1 MDNERVVDTQP
12 MTELV
17 VSTGAGDRDRLE
29 DVMRRWLLEKATRSQ
44 SRDTVRAYSTTLTR
58 FRAALHRAGLELD
71 SAAAEVRRIAEAW
84 TTGTYVSSVRRTDDA
99 RPASSAT
106 RNQRLAILSSF
117 YAFAVGE
124 EVVAANPITRVKRS
138 VVQPYAGAAPLEDR
152 AAVRYALASIDRTTA
167 IGVRDYALLLVAL
180 QTGRR
185 RAELAALTW
194 GDVERIGE
202 RAIVT
207 FRRCKGGKTMRDELP
222 QRVTEALEEWRAAW
236 QELALASPT
245 QKSAVWVSLSRNGT
259 EGHPLTGQALAD
271 LCERHLGTPRVHQLR
286 HTWARTMEE
295 KGAKV
300 SQIQAR
306 LGHAS
311 LATTGIYLAAV
322 GRGRAEN
329 PYAEVLADEWIA

>member
-1 MDNERVVDTQP
+1 MDNERVVDASST
-12 MTELV
+12 TDV
-17 VSTGAGDRDRLE
+17 VSAQTQRDRLE
-29 DVMRRWLLEKATRSQ
+29 DVLRRWLLEKATRSQ
-44 SRDTVRAYSTTLTR
+44 SRDTLRAYSSTLTR
-58 FRAALHRAGLELD
+58 FRAALHRAGCELD
-71 SAAAEVRRIAEAW
+71 SAPADVRRIAEEWAA
-84 TTGTYVSSVRRTDDA
+84 GTHGADGAA
-99 RPASSAT
+99 RAASGAT

-124 EVVAANPITRVKRS
+124 EVVASNPITRIKRS
-138 VVQPYAGAAPLEDR
+138 TVQPYAGAAPLEDR
-152 AAVRYALASIDRTTA
+152 AAVRCALAAIDRTTA
-167 IGVRDYALLLVAL
+167 IGQRDYALLLLAL

-207 FRRCKGGKTMRDELP
+207 FRRCKGNKTMRDELP
-222 QRVTEALEEWRAAW
+222 RRVTEALEAWR
-236 QELALASPT
+236 ELTPAPTT
-245 QKSAVWVSLSRNGT
+245 QKSAVWVSLAHNGT
-259 EGHPLTGQALAD
+259 TGHPLTGQALAD

-286 HTWARTMEE
+286 HTWVRTMED

-300 SQIQAR
+300 SQIQVR

-329 PYAEVLADEWIA
+329 PYAEQIADEWIS

>member
-1 MDNERVVDTQP
+1 MDNERVVDAQP
-12 MTELV
+12 TTELV
-17 VSTGAGDRDRLE
+17 VPAGAGDRDRLE
-29 DVMRRWLLEKATRSQ
+29 EAMRRWLLEKATRSQ

-71 SAAAEVRRIAEAW
+71 SAAAEVRRVAEEW
-84 TTGTYVSSVRRTDDA
+84 TAGTRSHGAPDDG
-99 RPASSAT
+99 RPASAAT

-117 YAFAVGE
+117 YAFVVGE
-124 EVVAANPITRVKRS
+124 EAVAANPITRVKRS

-152 AAVRYALASIDRTTA
+152 AAVRSALASIDRTTA

-236 QELALASPT
+236 QELAVASPT

-329 PYAEVLADEWIA
+329 PYAEMLADEWIA

>member
-1 MDNERVVDTQP
+1 MDNERVVDASP
-12 MTELV
+12 KTELV
-17 VSTGAGDRDRLE
+17 PAQAGRDRLE
-29 DVMRRWLLEKATRSQ
+29 DVMRRWLLDKATRSQ

-71 SAAAEVRRIAEAW
+71 SVPAEVRTIAAEW
-84 TTGTYVSSVRRTDDA
+84 TVGVQVHRGGHRESDS
-99 RPASSAT
+99 RPASGAT

-117 YAFAVGE
+117 YAFAVAE
-124 EVVAANPITRVKRS
+124 DEATRVVASNPITRIKRS
-138 VVQPYAGAAPLEDR
+138 TVQPYAGAAPLEDR
-152 AAVRYALASIDRTTA
+152 GAVRSALASIDRTQA
-167 IGVRDYALLLVAL
+167 IGHRDYALLLLAL

-222 QRVTEALEEWRAAW
+222 QRVTEALEAWRAVTPA
-236 QELALASPT
+236 ETSP
-245 QKSAVWVSLSRNGT
+245 KSAVWVSLSRNGT
-259 EGHPLTGQALAD
+259 AGHALTGQALAD

-329 PYAEVLADEWIA
+329 PYAEQLADEWIA

>member
-1 MDNERVVDTQP
+1 MDNERVVDASP
-12 MTELV
+12 KTELV
-17 VSTGAGDRDRLE
+17 PAQTPQDRLE

-58 FRAALHRAGLELD
+58 FRAALHRAEVELD
-71 SAAAEVRRIAEAW
+71 SAPADVRRVAEEW
-84 TTGTYVSSVRRTDDA
+84 SSGRHTADGDN

-106 RNQRLAILSSF
+106 RNQRLAVLSSF
-117 YAFAVGE
+117 YAFAVAE
-124 EVVAANPITRVKRS
+124 EVVVVNPITRIRRS
-138 VVQPYAGAAPLEDR
+138 AVQPYAGAAPLEDR
-152 AAVRYALASIDRTTA
+152 SAVRSALASIDRETP
-167 IGVRDYALLLVAL
+167 IGLRDYSVLLLAL

-185 RAELAALTW
+185 RAELATLTW

-222 QRVTEALEEWRAAW
+222 QRVTEALEAWRDVTPVPTTPK
-236 QELALASPT
+236 SP
-245 QKSAVWVSLSRNGT
+245 VWVSLSRNGT
-259 EGHPLTGQALAD
+259 VGHALTGQALAD

-311 LATTGIYLAAV
+311 LAATGIYLAAV

-329 PYAEVLADEWIA
+329 PYAEQIADEWIA

>member
-1 MDNERVVDTQP
+1 
-12 MTELV
+12 
-17 VSTGAGDRDRLE
+17 
-29 DVMRRWLLEKATRSQ
+29 
-44 SRDTVRAYSTTLTR
+44 VRAYSTTLTR

-71 SAAAEVRRIAEAW
+71 STPPDVRRVAEEWSAGTHAHGAGAAA
-84 TTGTYVSSVRRTDDA
+84 DA

-117 YAFAVGE
+117 FSFAVGE
-124 EVVAANPITRVKRS
+124 DVVASSPITRIRHS
-138 VVQPYAGAAPLEDR
+138 TVQPYAGAAPLEDR
-152 AAVRYALASIDRTTA
+152 AAMCTALAAIDSETPIRL
-167 IGVRDYALLLVAL
+167 RDHALLLAL

-194 GDVERIGE
+194 GDIERIGE

-222 QRVTEALEEWRAAW
+222 QRVTEALEEWREAGR
-236 QELALASPT
+236 ELTLSPT
-245 QKSAVWVSLSRNGT
+245 TQKCAVWVSLSRNGSGAA
-259 EGHPLTGQALAD
+259 GHPLTGQALAD
-271 LCERHLGTPRVHQLR
+271 LCGRHLGTPRVRQLR

-300 SQIQAR
+300 SQIQTR

-329 PYAEVLADEWIA
+329 RYAEVLADEWIA

>member
-1 MDNERVVDTQP
+1 METNERVVDASPKTDLVPAQTQ
-12 MTELV
+12 
-17 VSTGAGDRDRLE
+17 RDRLE
-29 DVMRRWLLEKATRSQ
+29 DVMRRWLLDKATRSQ
-44 SRDTVRAYSTTLTR
+44 SRETVRAYSTTLTR

-71 SAAAEVRRIAEAW
+71 SPSAEVRRVAEEWSA
-84 TTGTYVSSVRRTDDA
+84 GTHAAHDDS
-99 RPASSAT
+99 RPASAAT

-124 EVVAANPITRVKRS
+124 EVVAGNPVTRIKRS
-138 VVQPYAGAAPLEDR
+138 TVQPYAGAAPLEDR
-152 AAVRYALASIDRTTA
+152 AAVRSALAAIDRTEP
-167 IGVRDYALLLVAL
+167 IGQRDYALLLLAL

-222 QRVTEALEEWRAAW
+222 QRVTEALEAWRAVTPA
-236 QELALASPT
+236 QITP
-245 QKSAVWVSLSRNGT
+245 KSAVWVSLARNGT
-259 EGHPLTGQALAD
+259 AGHPLTGQALAD

-329 PYAEVLADEWIA
+329 PYAEQLADEWIA